1 LAQFSDR
8 EGREWSVSIN
18 VSTIKRVREQ
28 AETNLLD
35 VLEDGASLLATLYDD
50 PIRLVEVLYA
60 VCEPQIQ
67 QREFTP
73 EQFGEGFAGDILLEA
88 ADALL
93 DGLTD
98 FFQRPEQRRMLR
110 AFRSKVNAAVKLR
123 SEAAIRTV
131 EAIDPER
138 IHAQATSGSATALNS
153 AV

>member
-35 VLEDGASLLATLYDD
+35 VLEDGAKLLAALYDD

-67 QREFTP
+67 QRELTP

-131 EAIDPER
+131 EAIDPEL